1 MARGRK
7 KLPDTLKVV
16 QGTFRKHRGKTA
28 DSQDEAAM
36 VAPES
41 LSEVAKAH
49 FETLRARIAFLGL
62 DSATYTEM
70 LVLAARRMEAIDICD
85 AHIAEHGDI
94 VATPT
99 VAGDTLLR
107 ENPAVKMRDRAMD
120 RLQSLLAEFG
130 LSPSS
135 IGRVGVKKKETE
147 KKQGFGGL

>member
-36 VAPES
+36 VAPEG
-41 LSEVAKAH
+41 LSEAAKAH

-135 IGRVGVKKKETE
+135 IGRVGVKKKEPE

>member
-16 QGTFRKHRGKTA
+16 QGTFRKHRGSTA
-28 DSQDEAAM
+28 DAQAPDEMAA
-36 VAPES
+36 PDG
-41 LSEVAKAH
+41 LSECALRH
-49 FETLRARIAFLGL
+49 FETLRQRVAVLGL

-135 IGRVGVKKKETE
+135 IGRVGVKKKEPE
-147 KKQGFGGL
+147 KQKGFGGL